1 LAREEPGNLRLQQAA
16 LGEIRLLVLLLL
28 LGAEEELAVPEARK
42 LEQVEA
48 REGEVTMVLAPG
60 DQELLDKEMTVEWVQ
75 RRRPRMAVA
84 VVVEPEPLVLMALLA
99 PVALAALGRPQ
110 QFWMALRHTMRV
122 EEEEALKVGV
132 ILVGRLVLAAVELVV
147 ALVLAPQERPI
158 QVAEQVA
165 APIAQMAITA
175 DPV

>member
-1 LAREEPGNLRLQQAA
+1 MQQAA

-60 DQELLDKEMTVEWVQ
+60 DQELVGKEMTVEWVQ

-110 QFWMALRHTMRV
+110 QF
-122 EEEEALKVGV
+122 
-132 ILVGRLVLAAVELVV
+132 
-147 ALVLAPQERPI
+147 
-158 QVAEQVA
+158 
-165 APIAQMAITA
+165 
-175 DPV
+175 